1 MQKRRRKPVPIHQ
14 RRPVQAVSP
23 PPRPLVSPDEAETRE
38 LLHSSMALFDTL
50 PDVHFFVKNRRSEFV
65 HANPGFVAM
74 LGAPSLATIIGK
86 TDHSFFLK
94 KLADHFY
101 RDDQQVMRSG
111 KSMTSRVELVS
122 NSDASISWHMTA
134 KIPIRN
140 QAGKVI
146 GLAGITRN
154 LTRASKT
161 MHRYHDMAPVM
172 QHLETHYATPITISE
187 LAERVHL
194 SVSQFERRFKTL
206 FQTTPAQYLVRFR
219 LNKASQLLAVSA
231 TKITEIA
238 LQCGFY
244 DHSHFIRQFT
254 RAYGLSPS
262 AYRRRHQ

>member
-1 MQKRRRKPVPIHQ
+1 MDNSLNQDLIH
-14 RRPVQAVSP
+14 A
-23 PPRPLVSPDEAETRE
+23 
-38 LLHSSMALFDTL
+38 SMALFDTL
-50 PDVHFFVKNRRSEFV
+50 PDVHFFVKNRRGEFV

-74 LGAPSLATIIGK
+74 IGAPSLASIIGK
-86 TDHSFFLK
+86 TDHAFSPK
-94 KLADHFY
+94 ELADHFI

-111 KSMTSRVELVS
+111 KALTSRVELVS

-134 KIPIRN
+134 KIPIRD

-146 GLAGITRN
+146 GLAGITRD
-154 LTRASKT
+154 LSRASTT
-161 MHRYHDMAPVM
+161 MHRYRDMAPVM
-172 QHLETHYATPITISE
+172 QHLEAHYASPITVTE
-187 LAERVHL
+187 LAALVHL
-194 SVSQFERRFKTL
+194 SVSQFERRFKSL
-206 FQTTPAQYLVRFR
+206 LQTTPAQYLVRFR
-219 LNKASQLLAVSA
+219 LNKASQLLATSA